1 MNSKQGSR
9 YKKTRMDNEL
19 KNKILVYSV
28 IVAEEIEKKKPSIQ
42 VCSRC
47 ESVNVLENSYSS
59 RCGYPLKPKAFEEI
73 KFSENNKFEI
83 LEEKYDN
90 VSNTLQNTVM
100 LIAFMSFAN
109 HF

>member
-47 ESVNVLENSYSS
+47 ESVNGP
-59 RCGYPLKPKAFEEI
+59 C
-73 KFSENNKFEI
+73 
-83 LEEKYDN
+83 
-90 VSNTLQNTVM
+90 
-100 LIAFMSFAN
+100 
-109 HF
+109 